1 MILLVTIKLKYF
13 SRSFPETLKIK
24 KILNSYKMPVHL
36 TVSCL
41 EISHR
46 LLLYFFFFTNKD
58 KETQKQNMQK
68 YKNTLIF
75 PQLKQFQ
82 IYTKTKV

>member
-13 SRSFPETLKIK
+13 SHSFPETLKIK

-36 TVSCL
+36 TVSYL

-46 LLLYFFFFTNKD
+46 LLLYFFFFY
-58 KETQKQNMQK
+58 E
-68 YKNTLIF
+68 
-75 PQLKQFQ
+75 
-82 IYTKTKV
+82 

>member
-13 SRSFPETLKIK
+13 SHSFPETLKIK
-24 KILNSYKMPVHL
+24 KILNFYKMPVHL
-36 TVSCL
+36 TVSYL

-46 LLLYFFFFTNKD
+46 LLLYFFFFFFTNKD

-68 YKNTLIF
+68 YKNNISAIETISDLY
-75 PQLKQFQ
+75 KN
-82 IYTKTKV
+82 